1 MRLLAP
7 TTALLLATLAG
18 NAGAADSAPAS
29 ELTRA
34 DVEAWLDGFVPYAM
48 GTADIAGGVV
58 VVVKG
63 GEVLTQ
69 KGYGY
74 ADVAAKRPVD
84 PERTLFRAGSVAKLV
99 THTAVMQLVE
109 QGKLDLDG
117 DIAKYLD
124 FPVPDADAF
133 GKPVTLHNLMTHTG
147 GFEELVRGLMAR
159 DPQAHLSLE
168 TYVKATKPARIF
180 PPGEV
185 PSYCNYCV
193 ALEGYMVQR
202 VSGEDFDDYLDRHIF
217 APLGMSSST
226 FRQPLPKQFEEQ
238 MAKGYSVASQPPGYF
253 ELVGPAPAGSLSTTG
268 ADMARFMIA
277 QMRAFAGAEQPL
289 LRPETAQRMQ
299 TKMFRPVPPTLG
311 MAVGFFERD
320 RNGHRVR
327 EHGGDTQFFHSK
339 LAMFMD
345 DNVGI
350 FMSFNSTGKEGAV
363 HPLRES
369 IFAQFADRYFPAPLA
384 ELTSAWDFHGRPSPP
399 FRSPVPDAPAHAQL
413 VTGRYAAS
421 RRAETTFFK
430 LFTLLGQGSVAP
442 NGEGALTVPGLTELS
457 GQPKE
462 WHEVAPFAWRE
473 SHGPDQVAVKMDGD
487 RVQMLGADEVGGIL
501 VMLPVPWQ
509 QSGAWI
515 LPVMLIAIVILVLT
529 LVAWPIAAWRRRR
542 RGTPLSLSPNEL
554 SLYRI
559 VRGVAL
565 IDVVF
570 LAGWI
575 GMVAAG
581 NADLAAYDGHLDA
594 WFYVLHTL
602 GLIGA
607 VGLIVVLWNG
617 WLAIAGKRGW
627 KATAW
632 NVGLA
637 ASCVAVT
644 WFAFAFNLIRFT
656 LKY

>member
-1 MRLLAP
+1 MRLFVTA
-7 TTALLLATLAG
+7 TALILATLAG
-18 NAGAADSAPAS
+18 NAVAGDPPAAA
-29 ELTRA
+29 ELIRG
-34 DVEAWLDGFVPYAM
+34 DVEAWLDGFVPYAT
-48 GTADIAGGVV
+48 GTGDIAGGVI
-58 VVVKG
+58 VVVKD
-63 GEVLTQ
+63 GEVLAQ

-74 ADVAAKRPVD
+74 ADVASKRPVD

-109 QGKLDLDG
+109 QGKLDLDA

-124 FPVPDADAF
+124 FPVPDAAAF

-159 DPQAHLSLE
+159 DPQRLMNLE
-168 TYVKATKPARIF
+168 TYAKATKPSRIF

-193 ALEGYMVQR
+193 TLEGYIVQR

-217 APLGMSSST
+217 APLGMSNST

-277 QMRAFAGAEQPL
+277 QMRAFSGVEQPL
-289 LRPETAQRMQ
+289 LRHETAQHMQ
-299 TKMFRPVPPTLG
+299 TTMFRPVPPSLG
-311 MAVGFFERD
+311 MSVGFFERD

-327 EHGGDTQFFHSK
+327 EHGGDTQFFHSR

-350 FMSFNSTGKEGAV
+350 FMSFNSTGKEGAAYK
-363 HPLRES
+363 LRES
-369 IFAQFADRYFPAPLA
+369 LFAQFADRYFPAPLP
-384 ELTSAWDFHGRPSPP
+384 ELSKSPQAVE
-399 FRSPVPDAPAHAQL
+399 RGQVVA
-413 VTGRYAAS
+413 GRYAAS

-430 LFTLLGQGSVAP
+430 LFTLMGQATIAP
-442 NGEGALTVPGLTELS
+442 KEDGAIAMPGFNELS
-457 GQPKE
+457 GEPKE
-462 WHEVAPFAWRE
+462 WREAAPFVWRE
-473 SHGPDQVAVKMDGD
+473 SGGPEQIAAKMAGD
-487 RVQMLGADEVGGIL
+487 RVQMLSADEVGGIL
-501 VMLPVPWQ
+501 VLLPVPWQ

-515 LPVMLIAIVILVLT
+515 LPLILVAIVILSLT
-529 LVAWPIAAWRRRR
+529 VVAWPIAAWRRRR
-542 RGTPLSLSPNEL
+542 RGTPLALSPREI
-554 SLYRI
+554 SWYRLVRVVAI
-559 VRGVAL
+559 VD
-565 IDVVF
+565 IVF
-570 LAGWI
+570 LAGWMGI
-575 GMVAAG
+575 VAAG
-581 NADLAAYDGHLDA
+581 NSDLAAYDGHLDL
-594 WFYVLHTL
+594 WFYVLHLL
-602 GLIGA
+602 GFIGA
-607 VGLIVVLWNG
+607 VGAIVAIWNG

-627 KATAW
+627 KSAAW

-637 ASCVAVT
+637 ASCVAIS
-644 WFAFAFNLIRFT
+644 WFAFAFHLIRFT

>member
-1 MRLLAP
+1 MRLFAA
-7 TTALLLATLAG
+7 TTAFILATFVGTAV
-18 NAGAADSAPAS
+18 AEDSAAPQ
-29 ELTRA
+29 LTRA
-34 DVEAWLDGFVPYAM
+34 DVEAWLDGFLPFAIRS
-48 GTADIAGGVV
+48 GDIAGGVV
-58 VVVKG
+58 VVVKD
-63 GEVLTQ
+63 GEVLAQ

-74 ADVAAKRPVD
+74 ADVATQKPVD

-109 QGKLDLDG
+109 QGKLDLDA

-124 FPVPDADAF
+124 FPIPEGF

-147 GFEELVRGLMAR
+147 GFEELVRGLMAS
-159 DPQAHLSLE
+159 DPKMHMSLE
-168 TYVKATKPARIF
+168 TYVKATHPTRIF

-193 ALEGYMVQR
+193 TLEGYIVQR
-202 VSGEDFDDYLDRHIF
+202 VSGEDFDDYLDKHIF
-217 APLGMSSST
+217 APLGMSNST

-238 MAKGYSVASQPPGYF
+238 MSKGYSVASQPPHYF

-277 QMRAFAGAEQPL
+277 EMKAYSGADSTL
-289 LRPETAQRMQ
+289 LGKETAQLMQ
-299 TKMFRPVPPTLG
+299 TRMFRPVPPSVG

-327 EHGGDTQFFHSK
+327 EHGGDTQWFHSK

-363 HPLRES
+363 GKVREAL
-369 IFAQFADRYFPAPLA
+369 FAQFADRYFPAPLP
-384 ELTSAWDFHGRPSPP
+384 ELSKSPQA
-399 FRSPVPDAPAHAQL
+399 VEHAHRVA
-413 VTGRYAAS
+413 GRYAAS

-430 LFTLLGQGSVAP
+430 LFTLLGQGDVAP
-442 NGEGALTVPGLTELS
+442 KADGALTVPGLDELN
-457 GQPKE
+457 GQPRE
-462 WHEVAPFAWRE
+462 WYEVAPFAWRDKN
-473 SHGPDQVAVKMDGD
+473 GPEHVAVKMDGD
-487 RVQMLGADEVGGIL
+487 RVQMLSADEVGGIL
-501 VMLPVPWQ
+501 VFLPVPWQ

-515 LPVMLIAIVILVLT
+515 LPTVGIASVILVLT
-529 LVAWPIAAWRRRR
+529 VLAWPIAAWRRRR
-542 RGTPLSLSPNEL
+542 RGTPLALSPREL
-554 SLYRI
+554 SIYRI
-559 VRGVAL
+559 ARVVAL

-570 LAGWI
+570 LLGWMGI
-575 GMVAAG
+575 VSAG
-581 NADLAAYDGHLDA
+581 NADLAAYDGHLDT
-594 WFYVLHTL
+594 WFYVLHLL

-607 VGLIVVLWNG
+607 VGAIVALWNG

-627 KATAW
+627 KATTW
-632 NVGLA
+632 NVGVA
-637 ASCVAVT
+637 ASCVAIA

>member
-1 MRLLAP
+1 MRLIAA
-7 TTALLLATLAG
+7 TTALLLAISAG
-18 NAGAADSAPAS
+18 NAVAADTAPA
-29 ELTRA
+29 ELTRP
-34 DVEAWLDGFVPYAM
+34 DVEAWLDGFVPYAIA
-48 GTADIAGGVV
+48 TADIAGGVI

-74 ADVAAKRPVD
+74 ADVATQKPVD

-117 DIAKYLD
+117 DIAQYLD
-124 FPVPDADAF
+124 LPIPEAF

-147 GFEELVRGLMAR
+147 GFEELVRGLMAS
-159 DPQAHLSLE
+159 DPQRFMPLE
-168 TYVKATKPARIF
+168 TYVKATKPPRIF

-193 ALEGYMVQR
+193 ALEGYIVQR
-202 VSGEDFDDYLDRHIF
+202 ASGESFDDYLDEHIF
-217 APLGMSSST
+217 APLGMTSST
-226 FRQPLPKQFEEQ
+226 FRQPLPAQFKEH
-238 MAKGYSVASQPPGYF
+238 MSSGYSVASQPQPPAYF
-253 ELVGPAPAGSLSTTG
+253 ELIGPAPAGSLSTTG

-277 QMRAFAGAEQPL
+277 HLHAFAGTESRL

-299 TKMFRPVPPTLG
+299 TTMFRPVPPSVG

-320 RNGHRVR
+320 RNGHRIR

-345 DNVGI
+345 DDVGI

-363 HPLRES
+363 VPIREA
-369 IFAQFADRYFPAPLA
+369 IVAQFADRYFPAPLP
-384 ELTSAWDFHGRPSPP
+384 ELTQSPQAAE
-399 FRSPVPDAPAHAQL
+399 RAQL
-413 VTGRYAAS
+413 VAGRYASS

-430 LFTLLGQGSVAP
+430 LFTLLGQTNIAP
-442 NGEGALTVPGLTELS
+442 NEEGALTMPGLDELS
-457 GQPKE
+457 GQPKKWYE
-462 WHEVAPFAWRE
+462 AAPFAWRE
-473 SHGPDQVAVKMDGD
+473 SHGPGHFAAKMDGQ
-487 RVQMLGADEVGGIL
+487 RVQMLSADELGGIM

-515 LPVMLIAIVILVLT
+515 LPVIALAVAILVLT
-529 LVAWPIAAWRRRR
+529 ALAWPIAAWRRRR
-542 RGTPLSLSPNEL
+542 RGTPLALSPREL
-554 SLYRI
+554 SVYR
-559 VRGVAL
+559 VARVVAL
-565 IDVVF
+565 VDIVF
-570 LAGWI
+570 LLGWMMLI
-575 GMVAAG
+575 SAG
-581 NADLAAYDGHLDA
+581 NADLAAYDGHLDWA
-594 WFYVLHTL
+594 FYTLHVL

-607 VGLIVVLWNG
+607 VGAIVALWNG

-627 KATAW
+627 KAMTW

-637 ASCVAVT
+637 ASCVAVS
-644 WFAFAFNLIRFT
+644 WFAFAFHLIRFT
-656 LKY
+656 LRY

>member
-1 MRLLAP
+1 MRLIA
-7 TTALLLATLAG
+7 TATALLLATLAG
-18 NAGAADSAPAS
+18 NAAAGDPPAAA

-48 GTADIAGGVV
+48 GTGDIAGGVI
-58 VVVKG
+58 VVVKD
-63 GEVLTQ
+63 GEVLAQ

-74 ADVAAKRPVD
+74 ADVESKRPVD
-84 PERTLFRAGSVAKLV
+84 PQRTLFRAGSVAKLV

-109 QGKLDLDG
+109 QGKLDLDA
-117 DIAKYLD
+117 DIARYLD

-159 DPQAHLSLE
+159 DPRRHMNLE
-168 TYVKATKPARIF
+168 TYAKATKPSRIF

-193 ALEGYMVQR
+193 TLEGYIVQR
-202 VSGEDFDDYLDRHIF
+202 VSGEDFDDYLDQHIF

-238 MAKGYSVASQPPGYF
+238 MAKGYPVASQPPGYF

-277 QMRAFAGAEQPL
+277 QMQAYSGAAQPL
-289 LRPETAQRMQ
+289 LRHETAQRMQ
-299 TKMFRPVPPTLG
+299 TTMFRPVPPSLG
-311 MAVGFFERD
+311 MSIGFFERD

-350 FMSFNSTGKEGAV
+350 FMSFNSSGKEGAV

-369 IFAQFADRYFPAPLA
+369 IFARFADRYFPAPLP
-384 ELTSAWDFHGRPSPP
+384 ES
-399 FRSPVPDAPAHAQL
+399 APAQDAVAKAQL
-413 VTGRYAAS
+413 VAGRYAPS

-430 LFTLLGQGSVAP
+430 LFTLLGQASIAP
-442 NGEGALTVPGLTELS
+442 KEDGVLTVPGLSELN

-462 WHEVAPFAWRE
+462 WQVTGPLVWRE
-473 SHGPDQVAVKMDGD
+473 SRGPEQLAVKMDGD
-487 RVQMLGADEVGGIL
+487 RVEMLSPDEVGGIL

-515 LPVMLIAIVILVLT
+515 LPLILVAIVILSLT
-529 LVAWPIAAWRRRR
+529 VVAWPIAAWRRRR
-542 RGTPLSLSPNEL
+542 RGTPLALSAREI
-554 SLYRI
+554 SWYRLVRVVAI
-559 VRGVAL
+559 VDL
-565 IDVVF
+565 VF
-570 LAGWI
+570 LIGWI
-575 GMVAAG
+575 ALVAAG
-581 NADLAAYDGHLDA
+581 NADLAVYDGHLDLS
-594 WFYVLHTL
+594 FYVLHLL
-602 GLIGA
+602 GFIGA
-607 VGLIVVLWNG
+607 VGAIVAIWNG

-627 KATAW
+627 KSATW

-637 ASCVAVT
+637 ASCVAIS
-644 WFAFAFNLIRFT
+644 WFAFAFHLVRFT